1 MIATTN
7 PETNV
12 DIYMGSVSY
21 THLDVYKRQLL
32 FWAAYFLML
41 LLVPAG
47 LYRASEGRAA
57 VEVFA

>member
-1 MIATTN
+1 M
-7 PETNV
+7 
-12 DIYMGSVSY
+12 SVGW
-21 THLDVYKRQLL
+21 LL

-47 LYRASEGRAA
+47 LYRASEDRTT

>member
-1 MIATTN
+1 M
-7 PETNV
+7 
-12 DIYMGSVSY
+12 SVGW
-21 THLDVYKRQLL
+21 LL